1 MRSELSNDKT
11 VKDCLAVGI
20 TGTTDVSLPRLEVQM
35 LLAHVLGQPRVW
47 LIAHDDHVLAQAEF
61 ERFQTLCQRRL
72 VGEPMAYLVRQR
84 EFMGLTFEVNASVL
98 IPRPETELLVETAL
112 AVVSGVTAPRVLDL
126 GTGSGAIA
134 LSMAHARPDAEVWAT
149 DISTAA
155 LELAQRNA
163 DRLGV
168 DVQFLQGSWFDA
180 LDGLSPRFDVIVS
193 NPPYIA
199 AGDAHLSQGDLRF
212 EPWGALTDESD
223 GLMAY
228 RLILARAS
236 QFLAVGGSLC
246 LEHGFD
252 QGTAV
257 ADLLRQAGF
266 LDIKTI
272 QDLSGHPRVTAGS
285 YNG

>member
-1 MRSELSNDKT
+1 MSSELSNGKT
-11 VKDCLAVGI
+11 VKDCLALGGS
-20 TGTTDVSLPRLEVQM
+20 TSGLPRLEVQM
-35 LLAHVLGQPRVW
+35 LLAYVLGQSRVW
-47 LIAHDDHVLAQAEF
+47 LIAHDDHELVQAEF

-72 VGEPMAYLVRQR
+72 AGEPMAYLVGQR

-112 AVVSGVTAPRVLDL
+112 AAVSGVTAPRVLDL

-134 LSMAHARPDAEVWAT
+134 LSMAHARPDADVWAT
-149 DISTAA
+149 DISAQA

-163 DRLGV
+163 GSQGAK
-168 DVQFLQGSWFDA
+168 VQFMQGSWFDA
-180 LDGLSPRFDVIVS
+180 LHGLCPRFDLIVS

-212 EPWGALTDESD
+212 EPRGALTDESD

-228 RLILARAS
+228 RMILSGAS
-236 QFLAVGGSLC
+236 GFLALGGSLC
-246 LEHGFD
+246 FEHGFD
-252 QGTAV
+252 QGAAV

-266 LDIKTI
+266 LDVKTI